1 MKKILLV
8 TFLATAGITIS
19 SNAHAQVIKEVT
31 NLPRQVRN
39 TLEQKLFSLYG
50 GQRYSYSFI
59 TKELLVKVFY
69 FNQPIFHLEVLVNVG
84 GLKKVESAYISPNGT
99 DLFALSL

>member
-8 TFLATAGITIS
+8 AFLAIAGMTIS
-19 SNAHAQVIKEVT
+19 SNAQAQVIKEVT

-50 GQRYSYSFI
+50 GQHYSYSFI
-59 TKELLVKVFY
+59 TKEFLVKVYY

-84 GLKKVESAYISPNGT
+84 GVRKIESAYISPSGV